1 MRLATNPIF
10 RTGSR
15 SSLLPNYSQA
25 QPHKQTQALPEYSI
39 QDLAREFAVTP
50 RTLRFYEEKGL
61 LRPNRRGRNRVYSAA
76 DRARLILIL
85 RGKRLGFAL
94 EESAELIEM
103 YDPTSSNQHQLQA
116 LLNKIREQKVRV
128 EIQQREI
135 GTLLKDLTDWEARSQ
150 QSLNELQQPQK
161 DPS

>member
-1 MRLATNPIF
+1 M
-10 RTGSR
+10 
-15 SSLLPNYSQA
+15 PNYSQA

>member
-1 MRLATNPIF
+1 M
-10 RTGSR
+10 
-15 SSLLPNYSQA
+15 PNYSQA

-50 RTLRFYEEKGL
+50 RTLRLYEEKGL

-116 LLNKIREQKVRV
+116 LLNKIRDQKVRV

>member
-1 MRLATNPIF
+1 M
-10 RTGSR
+10 
-15 SSLLPNYSQA
+15 PNYSQA

-116 LLNKIREQKVRV
+116 LLNKIRDQKVRV

>member
-1 MRLATNPIF
+1 M
-10 RTGSR
+10 
-15 SSLLPNYSQA
+15 
-25 QPHKQTQALPEYSI
+25 PEYSI

-116 LLNKIREQKVRV
+116 LLNKIRDQKVRV

>member
-1 MRLATNPIF
+1 M
-10 RTGSR
+10 
-15 SSLLPNYSQA
+15 PNHSQA

-61 LRPNRRGRNRVYSAA
+61 LRPSRRGRNRVYSAA

-116 LLNKIREQKVRV
+116 LLDKIREQKVRV

-135 GTLLKDLTDWEARSQ
+135 GTLLKDLTDWDCLLYTS
-150 QSLNELQQPQK
+150 
-161 DPS
+161 PSPRD

>member
-1 MRLATNPIF
+1 M
-10 RTGSR
+10 
-15 SSLLPNYSQA
+15 
-25 QPHKQTQALPEYSI
+25 
-39 QDLAREFAVTP
+39 
-50 RTLRFYEEKGL
+50 
-61 LRPNRRGRNRVYSAA
+61 
-76 DRARLILIL
+76 ILIL